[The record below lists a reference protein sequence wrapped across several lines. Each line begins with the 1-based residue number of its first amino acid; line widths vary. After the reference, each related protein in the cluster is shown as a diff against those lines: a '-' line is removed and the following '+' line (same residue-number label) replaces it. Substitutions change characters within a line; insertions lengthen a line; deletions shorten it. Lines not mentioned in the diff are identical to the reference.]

1 MIAAVV
7 IVVVGVSMAIFFSVF
22 WNQMQISGIERIQE
36 LFPRE
41 AIVLSETSANFL
53 GLESRGSFQI
63 WGNGAL
69 VLTPN
74 ELWFSPFIKRDDITI
89 PTQSIQDVHLV
100 NSHLGKRILGHQLIY
115 VQFQI
120 SERKDSATWLVAD
133 PEQWK
138 MTILSQNWYLKYRM
152 WELSNVD
159 GYLFKLTYSG
169 FHFSRKQ

>member
-1 MIAAVV
+1 M
-7 IVVVGVSMAIFFSVF
+7 
-22 WNQMQISGIERIQE
+22 
-36 LFPRE
+36 
-41 AIVLSETSANFL
+41 
-53 GLESRGSFQI
+53 
-63 WGNGAL
+63 

-89 PTQSIQDVHLV
+89 PTQSIQDVDLV

-138 MTILSQNWYLKYRM
+138 MTILSQN
-152 WELSNVD
+152 
-159 GYLFKLTYSG
+159 
-169 FHFSRKQ
+169 